1 MVRLKWVQGNP
12 AGSGPTAG
20 VLFFTYL
27 KYEGVFLCSMSTL
40 GEWTHFRILSLSL
53 VPQQISDY
61 RLKET
66 QRSNGIRQIDVHLQ

>member
-1 MVRLKWVQGNP
+1 ML
-12 AGSGPTAG
+12 GPTTGA
-20 VLFFTYL
+20 LFFSYL
-27 KYEGVFLCSMSTL
+27 NDEVVFLCSLGTL